1 MMEGEGYSDVQRVA
15 PPAKSQLKCLQWTP
29 NKQGV
34 SKTRL
39 EGGGCNHV
47 AVPMYKEGN
56 LSD

>member
-1 MMEGEGYSDVQRVA
+1 MQ
-15 PPAKSQLKCLQWTP
+15 